1 MRSNKRKDYN
11 FYIFLK
17 KMIKARKHFKTI
29 MRHKWYVMVECFKVG
44 LYRQGIVHDLSK
56 FSPTEFLS
64 SARYF
69 QGDKSPTE
77 KERIER

>member
-1 MRSNKRKDYN
+1 
-11 FYIFLK
+11 
-17 KMIKARKHFKTI
+17 

-56 FSPTEFLS
+56 FSITEFMP